1 MTNEKIRE
9 LEGMGFKRWQKGELD
24 RLYINADQLGL
35 ECKYYKTGN
44 IKSALFDGD
53 EISNSEAYR
62 MKAAKTYID
71 VVTGEVFSTNKMLK
85 KAAMVLA
92 GLSD

>member
-9 LEGMGFKRWQKGELD
+9 LEGMGFKRWQKGEFD

-44 IKSALFDGD
+44 IKSACFGGD

-71 VVTGEVFSTNKMLK
+71 VATGEVFSTNKTLK

-92 GLSD
+92 GLSE